1 MNMTKNNINKYIGL
15 LLLILLVLLGL
26 PVNSYSETGDL
37 GEPASSFELGS
48 AKRLEGRNV
57 IVCFYVDTPESSW
70 KTSEID
76 STVKDMKTAC
86 EYIEDTAS
94 KYGIETSFEYD
105 WSLGGKNRCLYHR
118 AKIPFLTDETDASD
132 ALMGE
137 YIEKWV
143 SYLPS
148 FDAVKEAY
156 NADNVFF
163 IVFLSQEG
171 RSYSLVYDGEDSV
184 NESIE
189 IYKGENPSSI
199 AHEILHLFGA
209 HDYYEGAEYTEDV
222 VSYIKKKYPNE
233 IMLTT
238 QMGKGKIPQMVS
250 DITAYH
256 LGWIDSVDELKDF
269 PQLTR

>member
-1 MNMTKNNINKYIGL
+1 MNMTKNNINKCIGL

-70 KTSEID
+70 KTSEIN

-132 ALMGE
+132 DLMGE

-209 HDYYEGAEYTEDV
+209 HDYYDGAEYTEDV